1 MWPLWVGLTAVL
13 AIASDASMLD
23 QRALFL
29 LAKPLTTVL
38 LIAVAWR
45 RGGAPRFKRL
55 ILIGLGLSLLG
66 DIALMFE
73 GGFVAGLAAFL
84 CAHLAFLRAFTLDTP
99 LLARLWPFAGYAFIA
114 ALVLVFLWPDLPGG
128 LRPAVT
134 VYVLALAMMAAQ
146 AMARWRLHR
155 DALAARAALGALA
168 FVVSDTLLA
177 FNRFHAAL
185 PGSGLWVLAS
195 YWLALGLIVAALP
208 RR

>member
-1 MWPLWVGLTAVL
+1 MWPLWVGLSALL

-38 LIAVAWR
+38 LIAVAWQ
-45 RGGAPRFKRL
+45 RGGVPRFKRM
-55 ILIGLGLSLLG
+55 ILIGFGLSLLG
-66 DIALMFE
+66 DIALMFD

-84 CAHLAFLRAFTLDTP
+84 CAHLVFLRAFTLDTP
-99 LLARLWPFAGYAFIA
+99 FLARLWPFAGYAFIA
-114 ALVLVFLWPDLPGG
+114 AMVLVFLWPDLPNG

-134 VYVLALAMMAAQ
+134 VYVLALAVMAAQ
-146 AMARWRLHR
+146 AMARWRLQR
-155 DALAARAALGALA
+155 DVLAARAALGALA
-168 FVVSDTLLA
+168 FVVSDTVLA
-177 FNRFHAAL
+177 VNRFHAAL
-185 PGSGLWVLAS
+185 PYSGLWVLAS